1 MDIQQLGETPIKL
14 IKELTE
20 EVEYITEDNGEGGK
34 NLYISGPFLQGGI
47 VNKNKRMYPL
57 GILENEV
64 ARYTKAHIDK
74 KNAFGE
80 LGHPDSPKIN
90 LSDVSH
96 RITELKQDGQNFI
109 GKAVLI
115 PEGKGKIAIGIL
127 QTGGT
132 LGVSSRGLGT
142 VKPNSAGIMEVQS
155 DFILNTA
162 ADIVVDPSAPDA
174 FVQGIMEG
182 ADWILDV
189 VTGNW
194 KLQRIVEQTKK
205 LNTRQLQEQ
214 KIRIF
219 KSFISKL

>member
-1 MDIQQLGETPIKL
+1 MKL

-20 EVEYITEDNGEGGK
+20 DVEIITEDTDSGK
-34 NLYISGPFLQGGI
+34 NLYIRGPFLQGGI

-64 ARYTKAHIDK
+64 ARYTKAHIER

-96 RITELKQDGQNFI
+96 RIVELKQDGNNFI
-109 GKAVLI
+109 GKAVII
-115 PEGKGKIAIGIL
+115 PEGKGRIAMGIV

-142 VKPNSAGIMEVQS
+142 VRPNSSGIMEVQS

-174 FVQGIMEG
+174 FVQGIMEDQ
-182 ADWILDV
+182 DWILDTI
-189 VTGNW
+189 TGDW
-194 KLQRIVEQTKK
+194 RLQKIVEDTKK